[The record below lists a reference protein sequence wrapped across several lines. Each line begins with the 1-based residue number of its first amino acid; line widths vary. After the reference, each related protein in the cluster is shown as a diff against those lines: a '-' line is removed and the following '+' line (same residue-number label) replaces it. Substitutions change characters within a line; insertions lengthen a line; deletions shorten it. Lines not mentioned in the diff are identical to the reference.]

1 MEIHSG
7 APCTKRAKLAPPV
20 TPSSGGFAVAAGS
33 GEDRINDL
41 PDAFLGEVISRL
53 STREGICTRILAR
66 RWRPV
71 WPTAP
76 LNLDCREIPVARLFN
91 ALEIV
96 HVEIISRVSAYSEE
110 LARIRYIG
118 TWHQGKTVPGDGSCL
133 PESILSSHVAAVLR
147 LSIPACYLQCRPSTV
162 HAWLESPRLNNLQIP
177 DHYVEVLELPLV
189 KRLSLVEVDISVFS
203 LQSMINSSC
212 PALDCLLLVCN
223 RERHR
228 ITINSPNLVS
238 IGIRGE
244 KGKFIIEDAPS
255 LQRLIHDLQSNN
267 MEVFIVSAPKLE
279 TLGKFRISLDSTGL
293 MGLATASL
301 STMRQSVK
309 TLFLAMTYQVDLVIH
324 LLKCL
329 PNLENLFVQV
339 MIFTPNEN
347 LIPEETFLMVQ
358 EIFGVAS
365 TVRFSKNRSF
375 I

>member
-1 MEIHSG
+1 M
-7 APCTKRAKLAPPV
+7 PF
-20 TPSSGGFAVAAGS
+20 SGGLAVAAGS
-33 GEDRINDL
+33 GKDRISDL
-41 PDAFLGEVISRL
+41 QDAILGEVISRI
-53 STREGICTRILAR
+53 STREGIRTRILAR

-76 LNLDCREIPVARLFN
+76 LNLDCPKIPVARLLN
-91 ALEIV
+91 ALETV

-133 PESILSSHVAAVLR
+133 PESILSSHVGTVLR
-147 LSIPACYLQCRPSTV
+147 LCIPVCYLQCRPSTV

-189 KRLSLVEVDISVFS
+189 KRLSLVEVDISDFS
-203 LQSMINSSC
+203 LQSMINSGC
-212 PALDCLLLVCN
+212 PALECLLLVCN

-244 KGKFIIEDAPS
+244 IGKFIIEDAPS

-279 TLGKFRISLDSTGL
+279 RLGKFRISLDSTGL

-329 PNLENLFVQV
+329 PNLENLFVQ
-339 MIFTPNEN
+339 
-347 LIPEETFLMVQ
+347 
-358 EIFGVAS
+358 S
-365 TVRFSKNRSF
+365 
-375 I
+375 